1 MKPTVRFVAE
11 LTNVREVS
19 LLGTADLAFWKGRLA
34 KEDLLPAERDGRA
47 EVLIVA
53 AEARFRG
60 VRFRELSFSVL
71 VAGHEEGVRSDGAYL
86 VQAFNSC
93 RLFAFCERVFF
104 STPYYPG
111 DVRVSALVPAS
122 IQLARSGEVI
132 FRAEMGANLSAPR
145 REPSRNGEEGWDG
158 PVFLPP
164 KRGKDRSGKLFYA
177 CIRGQTQ
184 TYPFLPPTDAVT
196 IRPSPGSEVL
206 QALLDSHFVGREWA
220 VRADATHA
228 KSKTYKRAEV
238 LAGLARE

>member
-19 LLGTADLAFWKGRLA
+19 LHGTADLAFWKGRLA
-34 KEDLLPAERDGRA
+34 KEDLHPAEHDGRA

-60 VRFRELSFSVL
+60 VRFRELNFSVL

-111 DVRVSALVPAS
+111 DVRVSALV
-122 IQLARSGEVI
+122 
-132 FRAEMGANLSAPR
+132 
-145 REPSRNGEEGWDG
+145 
-158 PVFLPP
+158 
-164 KRGKDRSGKLFYA
+164 
-177 CIRGQTQ
+177 
-184 TYPFLPPTDAVT
+184 
-196 IRPSPGSEVL
+196 
-206 QALLDSHFVGREWA
+206 
-220 VRADATHA
+220 
-228 KSKTYKRAEV
+228 
-238 LAGLARE
+238 